1 MEADIT
7 DAKRFF
13 ELIDQ
18 YNNGDDADRVQ
29 IEAVILEHFR
39 QHKAVLA
46 LDMSGFTDLV
56 QRFGVIHYVAI
67 IRRMN
72 LIARQIVE
80 KNKGAIAKTDADNL
94 TAIFNSVSHAVDATD
109 QLFEAFE
116 NDNHRLPSSQHIMA
130 SAGIAYGEILAV
142 PGYDVNGDAV
152 NLSYKLGEDL
162 AEVGEILVDQS
173 AYECLSESQQTDYS
187 ARCFEVSGV
196 TISAWLKPL

>member
-116 NDNHRLPSSQHIMA
+116 NDNHRLPSSQHIRA